1 MADPT
6 RAPAS
11 VTVQR
16 RIEWSDTDAS
26 GFYHNTAAF
35 RLMEAAESV
44 LLSRLGL
51 VEEIYGHLPRVRIEA
66 DFRRLLRFNDV
77 VDVRLAVQSIGRSSL
92 TYAFSI
98 ERGGEICVE
107 GMIVA
112 VLVDP
117 EGRPARWAV
126 AQRAL
131 LGRGGPQRPESIG

>member
-1 MADPT
+1 
-6 RAPAS
+6 
-11 VTVQR
+11 VQR

-35 RLMEAAESV
+35 RLMESAESV

-66 DFRRLLRFNDV
+66 DFRRVLRFNDV
-77 VDVRLAVQSIGRSSL
+77 VDVKLAVRSVGRSSL

-98 ERGGEICVE
+98 ERDAEVCVE
-107 GMIVA
+107 GSIVT

-117 EGRPARWAV
+117 EGRPARWPA
-126 AQRAL
+126 AHRAL
-131 LGRGGPQRPESIG
+131 LARAGPQRPESIG

>member
-1 MADPT
+1 M
-6 RAPAS
+6 
-11 VTVQR
+11 QR

-77 VDVRLAVQSIGRSSL
+77 VDVKLAVRSIGRSSL

-98 ERGGEICVE
+98 ERDGEVCVE
-107 GMIVA
+107 GTTVA

-117 EGRPARWAV
+117 EGRPARWPAT
-126 AQRAL
+126 QRAL
-131 LGRGGPQRPESIG
+131 LGRAGPQRPESIG

>member
-1 MADPT
+1 VADPT
-6 RAPAS
+6 SAPAS

-35 RLMEAAESV
+35 RLMESAESV

-66 DFRRLLRFNDV
+66 DFRRVLRFNDV
-77 VDVRLAVQSIGRSSL
+77 VDVRIAVQGIGRSSL

-98 ERGGEICVE
+98 ERDGRTCVE
-107 GMIVA
+107 GTVVT

-117 EGRPARWAV
+117 SGRPLRWTDAH
-126 AQRAL
+126 RAL
-131 LGRGGPQRPESIG
+131 LGRAGPQRPESIG